1 MFYIGYRLSSYVN
14 HVASKM
20 AQGPIQ
26 AHLAAVGHV
35 AAADTNRGH
44 IAVCLKTPMAVTL
57 VFTQAKATVLRQI
70 ARVHAGAG
78 ILFFAMASFVNT

>member
-1 MFYIGYRLSSYVN
+1 
-14 HVASKM
+14 M
-20 AQGPIQ
+20 AQDPIQ

-35 AAADTNRGH
+35 AAADEYCGH

-78 ILFFAMASFVNT
+78 ILFLCAMASCVNA